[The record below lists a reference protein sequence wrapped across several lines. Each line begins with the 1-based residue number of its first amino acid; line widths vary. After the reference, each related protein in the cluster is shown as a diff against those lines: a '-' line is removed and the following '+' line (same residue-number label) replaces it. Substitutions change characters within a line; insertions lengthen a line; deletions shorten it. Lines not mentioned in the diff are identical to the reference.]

1 MPYSAKG
8 FFEINEDMVQ
18 FLLMLEV
25 LFTQDSKVEDLFCG
39 ASSGSEPSLF
49 FSNYFFSLGF
59 QPIQDDFQHDFAR
72 MTDKADSSVV
82 LAELQVALFREC
94 NNQRLS
100 PWGRPFS
107 IFCYRSLL
115 EHLSWSPRQLEQVL
129 LVYYQLRQTSPFSVM
144 LLQSQLPHG
153 GLVADLLPGA
163 SCSPVQCCLDN
174 SHSCTV
180 LSNILSIC

>member
-1 MPYSAKG
+1 MRLHAILCQRL
-8 FFEINEDMVQ
+8 FEINEDMVKI
-18 FLLMLEV
+18 LLILEV

-82 LAELQVALFREC
+82 LAELQVVLFREC

-107 IFCYRSLL
+107 
-115 EHLSWSPRQLEQVL
+115 
-129 LVYYQLRQTSPFSVM
+129 
-144 LLQSQLPHG
+144 
-153 GLVADLLPGA
+153 
-163 SCSPVQCCLDN
+163 CSPDSVTDLC
-174 SHSCTV
+174 
-180 LSNILSIC
+180 